1 MRTGAIFARG
11 SCRALKWMALLGV
24 VFALGAGSAAAQA
37 KPNKPVLTVKGSSAT
52 EVTLTWTVPS
62 GGPAITGFQTQA
74 GDAPVAFT
82 DTSPTPADVTPAGGG
97 TRTIDLAGATA
108 GTRRSY
114 RVGAIGAGGTTWSDV
129 KHFTTEDPPAAISDL
144 AVTTGDQMATLTW
157 GRVTGARYYE
167 YNFKL
172 GADAAEDFTAA
183 ADARNWKR
191 VSGGSGAT
199 RQTISELVN
208 GSSYAFGVRA
218 VNNGGSTIAD
228 PRAVA
233 IPSGMPGAPT
243 DLTVEVGTPAAGKVT
258 VTLSWTAPASDGGNA
273 IKDYE
278 YEIVDFRD
286 WRLIGSTN
294 DYFDITGLDEDMAA
308 GYTYRVRAVND
319 NGVGPAVGSDGTTGG
334 SGPTTP
340 QTPGTAYGKGAVVDL
355 SIAGAGEKNIDGTRM
370 HIGEGQHTS
379 VTVTLEWTD
388 EELESIWTGIPAGG
402 KPDPADVVVKGMID
416 PMDQKAWLSLAE
428 LEHDVNIFSSGRTIP
443 VPIPAVPKTARSAR
457 STGTVQFTV
466 GQDDDAEAEAF
477 WLVVDNQDAFGS
489 RRNKFEHGVFVI
501 EDDEVQG
508 ISLSGA
514 SGTIYEGGPNVQ
526 FTVQAKPSRV
536 DLDLAVRFDLEDVT
550 GQTVASRENTISVDD
565 SMIGTGSAAKAT
577 VTLSLDK
584 NDGNRMDDKL
594 KLMAS
599 VVPYALDTGAYK
611 GITSQEKE
619 FDVYDVHRLPPL
631 TVMPMMTELAEGG
644 EVELTLTVNRNPTD
658 TIATGSETLRYT
670 LEELSIMLA
679 EGAGNTALDRDY
691 DIMTN
696 PVVVPKHGGK
706 GDWTQTVKV
715 KVMALTDDEI
725 DTSMLMLDAK
735 LSGTV
740 AANGPVP
747 ADYPDDMSS
756 ISTSITITD
765 STDRLVWARSMDE
778 VMKAVYDAKNA
789 AAGAN
794 MMLNPDEDFSIEGL
808 KLFGHDEMATV
819 VYSVSSSNTA
829 AVEATI
835 SANGEMVM
843 IEPMMAGEA
852 EIMVTA
858 TATPK
863 AASGVKIIDQTKPN
877 VAQVKFPLSVVRAD
891 LSFSVMGPDD
901 MNLIEGGRGAKVTVM
916 ANRMLA
922 GEETAEIM
930 LMRDGASTA
939 VDADYTVMPEM
950 AMLKA
955 GDQMAEFTVMA
966 VEDGMVESGG
976 GMTDML
982 MLFPV
987 VDGSQMADQAVKF
1000 YIWDMAVPALPVIAQ
1015 LLLAAFLAIG
1025 GYRRYLR
1032 R

>member
-1 MRTGAIFARG
+1 M
-11 SCRALKWMALLGV
+11 
-24 VFALGAGSAAAQA
+24 
-37 KPNKPVLTVKGSSAT
+37 
-52 EVTLTWTVPS
+52 
-62 GGPAITGFQTQA
+62 
-74 GDAPVAFT
+74 
-82 DTSPTPADVTPAGGG
+82 
-97 TRTIDLAGATA
+97 
-108 GTRRSY
+108 
-114 RVGAIGAGGTTWSDV
+114 
-129 KHFTTEDPPAAISDL
+129 
-144 AVTTGDQMATLTW
+144 
-157 GRVTGARYYE
+157 
-167 YNFKL
+167 
-172 GADAAEDFTAA
+172 
-183 ADARNWKR
+183 
-191 VSGGSGAT
+191 
-199 RQTISELVN
+199 
-208 GSSYAFGVRA
+208 
-218 VNNGGSTIAD
+218 
-228 PRAVA
+228 
-233 IPSGMPGAPT
+233 
-243 DLTVEVGTPAAGKVT
+243 
-258 VTLSWTAPASDGGNA
+258 
-273 IKDYE
+273 
-278 YEIVDFRD
+278 
-286 WRLIGSTN
+286 
-294 DYFDITGLDEDMAA
+294 
-308 GYTYRVRAVND
+308 
-319 NGVGPAVGSDGTTGG
+319 
-334 SGPTTP
+334 
-340 QTPGTAYGKGAVVDL
+340 
-355 SIAGAGEKNIDGTRM
+355 
-370 HIGEGQHTS
+370 
-379 VTVTLEWTD
+379 
-388 EELESIWTGIPAGG
+388 
-402 KPDPADVVVKGMID
+402 
-416 PMDQKAWLSLAE
+416 
-428 LEHDVNIFSSGRTIP
+428 
-443 VPIPAVPKTARSAR
+443 
-457 STGTVQFTV
+457 QFTV

-477 WLVVDNQDAFGS
+477 WLIVDNEDAFGDYP
-489 RRNKFEHGVFVI
+489 RLNKFKHGVFVI

-536 DLDLAVRFDLEDVT
+536 DLELAVRFDLEDVT
-550 GQTVASRENTISVDD
+550 GQTVASRENTITVDD

-631 TVMPMMTELAEGG
+631 TVMPMMTEVAEGG

-658 TIATGSETLRYT
+658 TIATGPETLRYT

-696 PVVVPKHGGK
+696 PVVVPKHGGT
-706 GDWTQTVKV
+706 GGWTQTVKV

-829 AVEATI
+829 AVKATI
-835 SANGEMVM
+835 NGEMVM

-858 TATPK
+858 TATP
-863 AASGVKIIDQTKPN
+863 ASGVKIIDQTKPN

-891 LSFSVMGPDD
+891 LSFSVMAPDD
-901 MNLIEGGRGAKVTVM
+901 TNLIEGGRGAKVTVM

-922 GEETAEIM
+922 GDETAEIM
-930 LMRDGASTA
+930 LMRDGGSTA

-987 VDGSQMADQAVKF
+987 VDGSQMADQGVKF
-1000 YIWDMAVPALPVIAQ
+1000 YIWDMAVPALPIIAQ
-1015 LLLAAFLAIG
+1015 LLLGGLLAVG
-1025 GYRRYLR
+1025 GFRRYR
-1032 R
+1032 QR